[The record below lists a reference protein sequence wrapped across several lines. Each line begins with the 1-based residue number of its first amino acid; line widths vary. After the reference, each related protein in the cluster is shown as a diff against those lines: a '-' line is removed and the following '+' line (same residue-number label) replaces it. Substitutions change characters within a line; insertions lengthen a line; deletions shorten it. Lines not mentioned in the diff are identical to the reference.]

1 MIGAFLFQNG
11 VVILSDKLLELLQP
25 TVVGLGYE
33 LLGIERLRGAGGLL
47 IRIYIDHENGIS
59 AKDCEYVSKHVSDV
73 LDLED
78 AVRGGYTLEMSSP
91 GIDRPLFTLEQHSRY
106 VGEAVKVRMKS
117 LIEGRRRIKGTL
129 SLVSDSA
136 ISVTIED
143 ETLEIPFEE
152 IEKSNLVNY

>member
-1 MIGAFLFQNG
+1 MIGAFSFQNG

-33 LLGIERLRGAGGLL
+33 LLGIERLRDAGGLL
-47 IRIYIDHENGIS
+47 IRIYIDRENGIS
-59 AKDCEYVSKHVSDV
+59 AKDCEYVSKHVTDV

-78 AVRGGYTLEMSSP
+78 AVRGVYTLEMSSP

-106 VGEAVKVRMKS
+106 VGESVKVRMKS
-117 LIEGRRRIKGTL
+117 LIEGRKRIKGTL

-136 ISVTIED
+136 ISVTIEN

-152 IEKSNLVNY
+152 IERSNLVNY

>member
-11 VVILSDKLLELLQP
+11 VMILSDKLLELLQP
-25 TVVGLGYE
+25 TIAGLGYE
-33 LLGIERLRGAGGLL
+33 LLGIERLRDAGGLL

-59 AKDCEYVSKHVSDV
+59 AKDCEQVSMHVSDV
-73 LDLED
+73 LDVED
-78 AVRGGYTLEMSSP
+78 AVRGVYTLEMSSP

-106 VGEAVKVRMKS
+106 VGESVKVRMKS
-117 LIEGRRRIKGTL
+117 LIEGRKRIKGTL

-136 ISVTIED
+136 ISVTIEN

-152 IEKSNLVNY
+152 IERSNLVNY